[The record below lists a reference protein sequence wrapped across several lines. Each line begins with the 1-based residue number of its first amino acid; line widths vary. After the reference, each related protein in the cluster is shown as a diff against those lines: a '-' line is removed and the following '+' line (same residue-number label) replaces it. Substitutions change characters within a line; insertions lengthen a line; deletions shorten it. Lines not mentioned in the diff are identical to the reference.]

1 MEAARVQWLAMSS
14 DTLQAALIQAV
25 KDSGSPG
32 AVACIGNRSGILF
45 LEPCGMRA
53 VSPHALPAEKS
64 TPYDLA
70 SLTKVV
76 ATTTSLM
83 LLHGEGAVDLDEPV
97 GSLLAIPDFRFTVR
111 HCLTHS
117 AGLVAGYP
125 YYKDASSLL
134 EMLQRYSGVTPSW
147 PAGSRRRYSDVSFMI
162 LAKIVELAG
171 RDSLDRI
178 SARRIFEPLGMND
191 TAFNPP
197 AALAKRCAAT
207 EVCLWGSEMT
217 PGRVHDENACSVGGV
232 SGHAGLFSSAPDLAL
247 FCQAMLN
254 GKVLPESTLAEMM
267 RPGQVPHYPWQGLGW
282 KVNPWACGSEG
293 YLGSRRAIGH
303 TGWTGTSIWMD
314 FDSGL
319 FCILLGNTCHPTSAT
334 RDNPTLRRTF
344 HAAVAA
350 QFYPQSTN
358 VHTGLDRV
366 VWDGYEAVKAKRL
379 ALLTHRAAVDEVGR
393 GILDVL
399 ALEPEMNVRAVYTPE
414 HGFSGEVE
422 AGKSVSGEQAGV
434 KARVISLYG
443 AQKAPTAAELA
454 GVDLFVVDLQDVG
467 ARWYTYMATML
478 ACMRACA
485 QAGKPVLVLDRPNPV
500 GGVIL
505 EGPVASVCESLVCC
519 APIPAR
525 HGMTLGELALFFNK
539 RLLGG
544 KLNLTVSQLDGWRR
558 RQMFGDCQLPWV
570 APSPNI
576 PTPETALLYT
586 GMCLFE
592 AANINEGRGTET
604 PFRVMGAPWMDP
616 DAVLARVDG
625 ALREGLTLRAV
636 EYTPRSIPGKAA
648 EPRYRDTRCRGIE
661 VGIEDAQ
668 AARPFALALALLAAL
683 RDVHGDAF
691 RFEPK
696 GFDILAGGPAVRTAL
711 EAGQSARAIVAG
723 YAAELRQFDATRPK
737 LYA

>member
-1 MEAARVQWLAMSS
+1 
-14 DTLQAALIQAV
+14 
-25 KDSGSPG
+25 
-32 AVACIGNRSGILF
+32 
-45 LEPCGMRA
+45 MRM

-76 ATTTSLM
+76 ATTTALM
-83 LLHGEGAVDLDEPV
+83 FLHEEGLVDLDEPV
-97 GSLLAIPDFRFTVR
+97 GSLLAIPDFKFTVR

-147 PAGSRRRYSDVSFMI
+147 GAGSRRRYSDVSFMI

-178 SARRIFEPLGMND
+178 CARRIFGPLGMQD
-191 TAFNPP
+191 TSFNPP
-197 AALAKRCAAT
+197 PALAKRCAAT
-207 EVCLWGSEMT
+207 EVCMWRSEMT

-232 SGHAGLFSSAPDLAL
+232 SGHAGLFSSAPDLAV
-247 FCQAMLN
+247 FCQALLN
-254 GKVLPESTLAEMM
+254 GKLLAEKTLAEMM
-267 RPGQVPHYPWQGLGW
+267 RPGQVAHYPWQGLGW

-293 YLGSRRAIGH
+293 HLASRRAIGH

-319 FCILLGNTCHPTSAT
+319 FCILLGNTCHPTSAH

-344 HAAVAA
+344 HAAVASE
-350 QFYPQSTN
+350 FYPVSTN

-366 VWDGYEAVKAKRL
+366 VWDGYEAVKGKRL
-379 ALLTHRAAVDEVGR
+379 AVLTHRAAVDELGR

-414 HGFSGEVE
+414 HGFSGGVE
-422 AGKSVSGEQAGV
+422 AGKTVSGEQANV
-434 KARVISLYG
+434 KAPVISLYG
-443 AQKAPTAAELA
+443 AQQAPSESELA
-454 GVDLFVVDLQDVG
+454 RIDLFVVDLQDVG

-478 ACMRACA
+478 ACMRACVR
-485 QAGKPVLVLDRPNPV
+485 AGKPMLVLDRPNPV
-500 GGVIL
+500 GGEIL
-505 EGPVASVCESLVCC
+505 EGPVAEVCESLVCC

-544 KLNLTVSQLDGWRR
+544 KLNLTVSELDGWRR
-558 RQMFGDCQLPWV
+558 RQLFGDCQLPWV

-576 PTPETALLYT
+576 PTPETALLYM

-592 AANINEGRGTET
+592 ATNINEGRGTEM
-604 PFRVMGAPWMDP
+604 PFRVMGAPWMNP
-616 DAVLARVDG
+616 EAVLARVDG
-625 ALREGLTLRAV
+625 ALCEGLTLGAV
-636 EYTPRSIPGKAA
+636 AYTPHSIPGKAA
-648 EPRYRDTRCRGIE
+648 EPRYRDVLCRGIE
-661 VGIEDAQ
+661 VGIADAR
-668 AARPFALALALLAAL
+668 AARPFSLALGLLEAVAA
-683 RDVHGDAF
+683 VHGDAF
-691 RFEPK
+691 RFEPQ
-696 GFDILAGGPAVRTAL
+696 GFDQLTGGMAIRTGL
-711 EAGQSARAIVAG
+711 ESGKRARAIIAG
-723 YAAELRQFDATRPK
+723 YEGELRAFDAQRVK
-737 LYA
+737 LYS